1 MRPTPY
7 RGFWNDFL
15 VHVALYLSDGGCRV
29 VCLLPV
35 LRERMGGAPPL
46 NQFRTKGSDGGFGS
60 GALRSVS
67 GPNGL
72 VNVLLGNR
80 VRSIKSPAVLLGHES
95 IGLRLELRMRS
106 RIRTELV

>member
-7 RGFWNDFL
+7 RASWKGLL
-15 VHVALYLSDGGCRV
+15 VHVALYLSDGGYRV
-29 VCLLPV
+29 LCLPPV
-35 LRERMGGAPPL
+35 QWDCDRALSL
-46 NQFRTKGSDGGFGS
+46 NSVDRQGSDRGFGS